1 MTRVSV
7 LQQAYL
13 NQRQSIVDK
22 PKKEKR
28 KFWRENYQI
37 CVVWM
42 IIGIL
47 LAGIPFSTI
56 LTLYIK
62 DLSK

>member
-28 KFWRENYQI
+28 KFWRENYHI
-37 CVVWM
+37 FVVWM
-42 IIGIL
+42 VIGMLLTGIL
-47 LAGIPFSTI
+47 FSTV